1 MINTYIKLSCAVL
14 SLMLLTACSSVV
26 GISPS
31 TTPITADDSYT
42 IIGPAKG
49 TSSGVIWFFIP
60 TMPDTPSK
68 NARDNAINGMLADG
82 LVEVTEQYSSFS
94 LLIITFVWTTVE
106 GTAIKIKRGGAIG
119 AEK

>member
-1 MINTYIKLSCAVL
+1 MYRNIIAVL
-14 SLMLLTACSSVV
+14 LLALLPACTTVV

-31 TTPITADDSYT
+31 TTPITSEDSYT
-42 IIGPAKG
+42 VIGHVTGRSTGA
-49 TSSGVIWFFIP
+49 IWFFIP

-68 NARDNAINGMLADG
+68 NARDNAIASKGADG
-82 LVEVTEQYSSFS
+82 LIEVTEEYTSFS
-94 LLIITFVWTTVE
+94 LLLVTFVWTTVE